1 MIRRI
6 VTNLSGFS
14 VNDVLQTDYYLLV
27 EILCN
32 ETNKK
37 SNKQEAVSLF
47 DFVESLG

>member
-1 MIRRI
+1 MIRQI

-14 VNDVLQTDYYLLV
+14 VNDVLQTDYDLLI

-32 ETNKK
+32 ETETKQ
-37 SNKQEAVSLF
+37 NKQEVVSLF